1 MKSEGLGD
9 LQCTRRG
16 FPISPECGVR
26 FTGSRKDGDQRRVT
40 SGAQLPRP
48 DPQPPPTPVHAEE
61 DRGEQKPAFLRGGCL
76 GIRARWGWG
85 SGLGFLLLFFIGKQN
100 LGQECQQLR
109 HGQIPVLW
117 SLNIIKL
124 GGGVNSLREKNTNA
138 IGFKLLLL
146 KSYFCN
152 FYNL

>member
-124 GGGVNSLREKNTNA
+124 GGGGKL
-138 IGFKLLLL
+138 FKR
-146 KSYFCN
+146 KKYQCN
-152 FYNL
+152 WF